1 MYHYTVVAS
10 GLAAAGITGGAKN
23 YPFVV
28 ERFLGSVPLLVW
40 AQNNVCPWKG
50 RIFHVAT
57 KCGSVVGRCT
67 VTPPNP

>member
-1 MYHYTVVAS
+1 MVAS
-10 GLAAAGITGGAKN
+10 GLAAAGINEGGKTTN
-23 YPFVV
+23 TPFVV

-40 AQNNVCPWKG
+40 AQNNGCPWKG

-67 VTPPNP
+67 VTPPDP